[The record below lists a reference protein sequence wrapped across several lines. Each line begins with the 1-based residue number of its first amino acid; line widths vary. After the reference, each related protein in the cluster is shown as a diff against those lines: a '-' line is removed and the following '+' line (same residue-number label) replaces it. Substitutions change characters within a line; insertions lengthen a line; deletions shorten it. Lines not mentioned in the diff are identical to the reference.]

1 VSTCEIFET
10 HENYL
15 SPLENLTAAFFSL
28 TGHLILE
35 LEDTADK
42 TPAYTTLMSSSQE
55 DQVAYLH
62 EAVKSVKNA
71 AFHMKRAM
79 GKSSLSDASNHPAP
93 CAFLRVAIYYFCC

>member
-1 VSTCEIFET
+1 MSTCEIFET

-79 GKSSLSDASNHPAP
+79 GKSSLVHFANL
-93 CAFLRVAIYYFCC
+93 CAFLRHVSIYYFCC

>member
-1 VSTCEIFET
+1 
-10 HENYL
+10 
-15 SPLENLTAAFFSL
+15 
-28 TGHLILE
+28 
-35 LEDTADK
+35 
-42 TPAYTTLMSSSQE
+42 MSSSQE

-79 GKSSLSDASNHPAP
+79 GKSSLVHFANL